1 MRKHN
6 PTISSDSLA
15 ISYNAT
21 LTHIKDIAER
31 SGRTQDDIT
40 LIAVTKNQPVEAIE
54 SLYKLGHRHF
64 GENRVEE
71 ASAKIELLSAQMQSN
86 NSPPIWHMIGHIQS
100 RKARTCASLFNHI
113 HSVDT
118 IKLANR
124 LSRFA
129 SEHETTLSIL
139 LQCNIS
145 GEHTKSGFTATD
157 AALNTPQW
165 SNLVNIISQI
175 AELPNLIIAGLMT
188 MAPITDNPEASR
200 PIFQNLRILKDQI
213 SQHFPQL
220 PMNHLSMGMSA
231 DYAIAIQEGATMLRI
246 GTSIFG
252 HRNTK

>member
-1 MRKHN
+1 MRKQN
-6 PTISSDSLA
+6 PTISSASLGA
-15 ISYNAT
+15 SYNAT
-21 LTHIKDIAER
+21 LTNITDIAQR
-31 SGRTQDDIT
+31 SGRTPDDIT
-40 LIAVTKNQPVEAIE
+40 LIVVTKNQPLEAIE
-54 SLYKLGHRHF
+54 GLYELGHRHF

-71 ASAKIELLSAQMQSN
+71 ASAKIALLPAQIQSN
-86 NSPPIWHMIGHIQS
+86 ANPPIWHMIGHIQS

-118 IKLANR
+118 IKLATR

-129 SEHETTLSIL
+129 SEYETNLSIL

-145 GEHTKSGFTATD
+145 GEHTKSGFAATHI
-157 AALNTPQW
+157 AHNTPQW
-165 SNLVNIISQI
+165 SDLVNSISQI
-175 AELPNLIIAGLMT
+175 ADLPNLTVSGLMT
-188 MAPITDNPEASR
+188 MAPITNNPEASR
-200 PIFQNLRILKDQI
+200 PIFRNLRILKNQI

-252 HRNTK
+252 HRNTQ